1 MQLQERPRGVGVG
14 MADVEAAAH
23 TKGALQG
30 HHKAYRVGLAYGD
43 FVYRFRWFIIALWLI
58 ALAISIPFAKDVAN
72 VLTGSGG
79 GNSNSESAQV
89 SNLLIS
95 KLHQPATQ
103 LIVVFQSSTT
113 PVTAATYQQEVNSF
127 INRAHAFPHVSG
139 IISGGVGKDGR
150 TTYLVV
156 NFDTGSSYV
165 RQHLDDL
172 RALLPAGPATP
183 HLTGDAVVDSEL
195 SQITQ
200 QDTEQAELVALPIA
214 LVVLII
220 VFGSLIAA
228 LTPLLLA
235 VVAVPVALAL
245 VYLIAVHTPTSVFVL
260 NVASIIGLGISI
272 DYSLFMVRRFRDELA
287 QGRSPREAVA
297 WTVAT
302 SGEAILFSGLTVMIG
317 FLALILIRISFMV
330 SFGIGGAVVVAAT
343 VLAAL
348 TFLPALLGVGAR
360 FVNAVRVPVL
370 GHFVGVK
377 SANAADSANATEGR
391 SFWRSWSLAVMRRPI
406 LIVVVVSVLLL
417 AMGWPVFSMNI
428 GTLDA
433 SSLPAGSEARQSLEL
448 LNAQFPSNSEHP
460 ILITVQTPDGSSILT
475 AANLAKIDHLT
486 QWLAAQPHVTGVTSL
501 TRLPAQPGAPAQ
513 NEAQLAALY
522 TSGTYQE
529 NAGLAQ
535 FVASTTAHDIT
546 LITVKSDTVFDST
559 AGKDLISQLRAGDQ
573 AASQGLT
580 VLVGGDQ
587 ASDADYVN
595 AVYGNFPWAIL
606 FILLSTYVLL
616 LIMFRSLLLPLKAI
630 LMNVLS
636 ISATYGVLVFV
647 FQWGNFSNV
656 LGFTATG
663 SLDSSIPIVLFCV
676 IFGLSM
682 DYEVFLLSR
691 IREEWLRTAD
701 NRQAVARG
709 LEKTGGVITNA
720 ALLFVIVTGAFTFT
734 SLLATKEIGLGMTV
748 AVVVDATI
756 IRSLLVPATMRLLG
770 RWNWWLPGRP
780 LPGQKKQAVEA
791 VPQL

>member
-113 PVTAATYQQEVNSF
+113 PVTAAAYQQEVNSF

-200 QDTEQAELVALPIA
+200 QDTEQAEL
-214 LVVLII
+214 
-220 VFGSLIAA
+220 
-228 LTPLLLA
+228 
-235 VVAVPVALAL
+235 VAVPVALAL

-370 GHFVGVK
+370 GHFV
-377 SANAADSANATEGR
+377 R
-391 SFWRSWSLAVMRRPI
+391 SEERRVGKECRSRWS
-406 LIVVVVSVLLL
+406 
-417 AMGWPVFSMNI
+417 
-428 GTLDA
+428 
-433 SSLPAGSEARQSLEL
+433 
-448 LNAQFPSNSEHP
+448 
-460 ILITVQTPDGSSILT
+460 
-475 AANLAKIDHLT
+475 
-486 QWLAAQPHVTGVTSL
+486 
-501 TRLPAQPGAPAQ
+501 
-513 NEAQLAALY
+513 
-522 TSGTYQE
+522 
-529 NAGLAQ
+529 
-535 FVASTTAHDIT
+535 
-546 LITVKSDTVFDST
+546 
-559 AGKDLISQLRAGDQ
+559 
-573 AASQGLT
+573 
-580 VLVGGDQ
+580 
-587 ASDADYVN
+587 
-595 AVYGNFPWAIL
+595 
-606 FILLSTYVLL
+606 
-616 LIMFRSLLLPLKAI
+616 
-630 LMNVLS
+630 
-636 ISATYGVLVFV
+636 
-647 FQWGNFSNV
+647 
-656 LGFTATG
+656 
-663 SLDSSIPIVLFCV
+663 
-676 IFGLSM
+676 
-682 DYEVFLLSR
+682 
-691 IREEWLRTAD
+691 
-701 NRQAVARG
+701 
-709 LEKTGGVITNA
+709 
-720 ALLFVIVTGAFTFT
+720 
-734 SLLATKEIGLGMTV
+734 
-748 AVVVDATI
+748 
-756 IRSLLVPATMRLLG
+756 
-770 RWNWWLPGRP
+770 
-780 LPGQKKQAVEA
+780 
-791 VPQL
+791 